1 MTAPTRKRTL
11 LVTGGSGRLA
21 RQIIELLLEQ
31 RSDHIVTTTR
41 TPEQIEDLRKRGV
54 EVRRLDFD
62 DDVDTI
68 AAALKGADRMLLIST
83 HAVGRR
89 GEQQGRVVA
98 AAERAGVG
106 YLLYTSCA
114 SPNPNPVSAVVSD
127 HFWTERAIFRSA
139 LPFTILRHNM
149 YSEHVFLFLPTALA
163 AGQLRTSL
171 GDGARSYITR
181 QDCALADAAALQGT
195 WNDCRIYD
203 VGGPEALTT
212 DQVLGIVR
220 DLTGKTIRHIR
231 TSDEESLGDFAASGL
246 PPGFPEAAV
255 GFDVC
260 ARLGYHAILAP
271 SVQELT
277 GREPESLRAYLAR
290 HLDAVNSG
298 KARVDL

>member
-1 MTAPTRKRTL
+1 MTSASRKRTL

-21 RQIIELLLEQ
+21 RQVIELLL
-31 RSDHIVTTTR
+31 SAGTDHIITTTR
-41 TPEQIEDLRKRGV
+41 TPEQIDDLKRRGV

-62 DDVDTI
+62 DDVQTI
-68 AAALKGADRMLLIST
+68 AVSLAGADRMLLIST

-89 GEQQGRVVA
+89 GEQQGKVVA

-106 YLLYTSCA
+106 HLLYTSCA

-127 HFWTERAIFRSA
+127 HFWTERAIFRSSV
-139 LPFTILRHNM
+139 PFTILRHNM

-171 GDGARSYITR
+171 GSGARSYITR
-181 QDCALADAAALQGT
+181 EDCAAADAAALQGA
-195 WNDCRIYD
+195 WNDHRIYD

-212 DQVLGIVR
+212 DDVLGIVR
-220 DLTGKTIRHIR
+220 DLTGKTIKHIR
-231 TSDEESLGDFAASGL
+231 TSDEESLRDFAASGL
-246 PPGFPEAAV
+246 PPGLPEAAV

-271 SVQELT
+271 AVRDLT
-277 GREPESLRAYLAR
+277 GREPETLRSYLAR